1 MINERHTVLFFGN
14 LAESKALGSLR
25 VKLQNPK
32 RGDGLGWCG
41 LPFWRGKNSG
51 AGKNFLEDDHRS

>member
-25 VKLQNPK
+25 VKVQNPEEVMA
-32 RGDGLGWCG
+32 WA
-41 LPFWRGKNSG
+41 G
-51 AGKNFLEDDHRS
+51 AVCHFGGIRILELERTF